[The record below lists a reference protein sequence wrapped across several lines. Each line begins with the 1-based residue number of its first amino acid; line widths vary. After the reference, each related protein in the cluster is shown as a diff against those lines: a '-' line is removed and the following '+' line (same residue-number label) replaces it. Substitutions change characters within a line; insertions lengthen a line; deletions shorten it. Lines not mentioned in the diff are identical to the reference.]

1 VAEIV
6 TIHVTAT
13 PEPAKNFAQSVNRSP
28 VSVRLNRF
36 APVRGETE
44 HEIGDAE
51 ATETVGANFRAG
63 FSTKYLDRPGVWPG

>member
-1 VAEIV
+1 
-6 TIHVTAT
+6 
-13 PEPAKNFAQSVNRSP
+13 
-28 VSVRLNRF
+28 LNRF